1 MSIKTILYSI
11 AVSCALAVS
20 APGAYAAE
28 IDHVDPPFW
37 WTGMKNHEL
46 QVLVHGPNISASRV
60 SIDYP
65 GVKVKEVVAVDSPNY
80 LFIYLN
86 IGEDARPG
94 TLDIV
99 FTEGKKKTVHQYELK
114 PRNTKPGA
122 LGFTTDDVLYLIT
135 PDRFANGDPSN
146 DNIPDKVNPAAQ
158 RQQASRQ
165 GQPARAQG
173 AQAGRPQGR
182 PQGAPQFA
190 GRQGQPGN
198 GRGANGRHGGDI
210 KGVVDHLDY
219 IQDLGV
225 TTIWLNP
232 VQSNS
237 IRSYHGY
244 AINDFY
250 AVDPRFGTMEEYIEF
265 IDEAHA
271 RGMKVVMDMIFNH
284 CGGDHWWMSDL
295 PTKDWLNFDNTFTNC
310 NHLKWTMMD
319 PHAAPSE
326 RKGFTDGWFNSGMPD
341 LNQRNRHV
349 ATYLIQQSMWWIEH
363 TRIDGIRQDTYPYM
377 DFDFGARWCEETF
390 AEYPD
395 FNITGETW
403 YPVGSNLPAWWQA
416 GSKLNDRDSKLKSVM
431 DFNLAFI
438 TETAFD
444 EVNANAER
452 NSKGLFNIYMSL
464 ANDYLYPDPNNI
476 LIFLDNHDL
485 SRFTRKEDKG
495 LNKYK
500 QGIAFLATTRGIP
513 QIYYG
518 TELLMTGT
526 KGEGDGNIRK
536 DVPGGWPGDE
546 VNAFTAAGRTPE
558 QNEAYDFMS
567 KILKWRQTSEAVRH
581 GQLIQYAPVRD
592 HGDCYVYAR
601 IKGDETVLVI
611 LNGSDKDAEI
621 GMGRYSDVICDY
633 TRGKDIITGQTLD
646 LTSKVNVPA
655 RGTFVLELSK

>member
-1 MSIKTILYSI
+1 MNKISCMLATMLLCCSIPSYS
-11 AVSCALAVS
+11 
-20 APGAYAAE
+20 AE
-28 IDHVDPPFW
+28 KPEPIDHVDPPFW
-37 WTGMKNHEL
+37 YAGMKNPEL
-46 QVLVHGPNISASRV
+46 QILVHGPNISSYGV

-65 GVKVKEVVAVDSPNY
+65 GITIKEIVQVDSPNY
-80 LFIYLN
+80 LFLYLN
-86 IGEDARPG
+86 IGEETLPG
-94 TLDIV
+94 NFDIV
-99 FTEGKKKTVHQYELK
+99 FSQGKKKLIRNYELK
-114 PRNTKPGA
+114 ERNKKVGA
-122 LGFTTDDVLYLIT
+122 LGFSTEDVLYLIT

-146 DNIPDKVNPAAQ
+146 DNLPDLVQAPAQNRPNGQNGPQNQARPQNGQMRPQANRPAAQ
-158 RQQASRQ
+158 
-165 GQPARAQG
+165 
-173 AQAGRPQGR
+173 
-182 PQGAPQFA
+182 
-190 GRQGQPGN
+190 

-210 KGVVDHLDY
+210 KGVQDHLDY
-219 IQDLGV
+219 IQELGM

-237 IRSYHGY
+237 FRSYHGY

-250 AVDPRFGTMEEYIEF
+250 SVDPRFGTMEEYIAF

-284 CGGDHWWMSDL
+284 CGGDHWWMQDL

-326 RKGFTDGWFNSGMPD
+326 KKGFTDGWFNSGMPD
-341 LNQRNRHV
+341 LNQRNYHV
-349 ATYLIQQSMWWIEH
+349 ATYLIQQSMWWIEY

-416 GSKLNDRDSKLKSVM
+416 GSKLNDKDSKLKSVM

-444 EVNANAER
+444 EANANAER
-452 NSKGLFNIYMSL
+452 NSKGLFNIYMSM
-464 ANDYLYPDPNNI
+464 ANDYLYPDTDNI

-485 SRFTRKEDKG
+485 SRFNRKEDVG

-546 VNAFTAAGRTPE
+546 VNAFTPEGRTAI
-558 QNEAYDFMS
+558 QNEAYNYMAKLLNWRKTS
-567 KILKWRQTSEAVRH
+567 KAVTH
-581 GQLIQYAPVRD
+581 GKLIQYAPVSN

-601 IKGDETVLVI
+601 IADDETVLVV
-611 LNGSDKDAEI
+611 LNGSDKDANI
-621 GMGRYSDVICDY
+621 SMSRYSDVIGEKFNATDV
-633 TRGKDIITGQTLD
+633 ITGKEYNLSD
-646 LTSKVNVPA
+646 KLEVPA
-655 RGTFVLELSK
+655 RGTYVFELK